1 VLFLILN
8 FAAYRLKWLQRR
20 GALVGTFLVGYGLFR
35 AALENVRNPDHGM
48 PDFPLGLTMGM
59 ILSIPMLL
67 VGAWLLWRALREP
80 VPAPVAEHPAE
91 DHEPA

>member
-1 VLFLILN
+1 
-8 FAAYRLKWLQRR
+8 
-20 GALVGTFLVGYGLFR
+20 
-35 AALENVRNPDHGM
+35 M

-80 VPAPVAEHPAE
+80 APVAEN
-91 DHEPA
+91 HEPA